1 MTKLKFLLS
10 LHDRLSG
17 LPQEDV
23 EERLNFYSEMI
34 EDRMEEGFSEEEAVA
49 AVGSV
54 DEVAAQI
61 IADIPLAKIAK
72 EKITPK
78 RKLRAWEIVLLT
90 LGSPI
95 WLALGIAAFA
105 VILSVYAV
113 IWALIATLWA
123 VFGALAGGGV
133 GFIAGGVLFSVLGKW
148 IAGLAVIGGGL
159 VCAGL
164 SVFSFFGALAATKGA
179 VKLTGK
185 IAIGIKK
192 CFVGKEKK

>member
-1 MTKLKFLLS
+1 MTKLNFILS
-10 LHDRLSG
+10 LNERLSG
-17 LPQEDV
+17 LPREDL
-23 EERLNFYSEMI
+23 EERLSFYSEMI
-34 EDRMEEGFSEEEAVA
+34 DDRMEEGLSEAEAVA
-49 AVGSV
+49 AAGSV
-54 DEVAAQI
+54 DEIAEQI
-61 IADIPLAKIAK
+61 LSEISFAKLAKERIK
-72 EKITPK
+72 PK
-78 RKLRAWEIVLLT
+78 RSLHAWEILLLV

-164 SVFSFFGALAATKGA
+164 SVFSFFGALSATKGA

>member
-1 MTKLKFLLS
+1 MTKLNFILS
-10 LHDRLSG
+10 LSDRLSG
-17 LPQEDV
+17 LPREDL

-34 EDRMEEGFSEEEAVA
+34 DDRMEEGLSEEDAVA
-49 AVGSV
+49 AAGSV
-54 DEVAAQI
+54 DE
-61 IADIPLAKIAK
+61 IAEEILSEISFTKLAKERI
-72 EKITPK
+72 K
-78 RKLRAWEIVLLT
+78 RKRSLRAWEILLLA

-113 IWALIATLWA
+113 LWALIATVWA
-123 VFGALAGGGV
+123 VFGALAGCGV
-133 GFIAGGVLFSVLGKW
+133 GFIAGGVLFSALGKW
-148 IAGLAVIGGGL
+148 IAALAMIGGGL

-164 SVFSFFGALAATKGA
+164 SCFSFFGALAATKGA